1 MKKQII
7 IIAIVIF
14 LISVVSTLLMYEP
27 FNTEKNK
34 FIGMW
39 ISTGDIT
46 QVGMTFFSDG
56 TATMPFGHVTWDI
69 KDGKLVILT
78 QNKNVTF
85 SYSYQFTNNNTHLK
99 LDSESEHLNFIKQ

>member
-1 MKKQII
+1 MKNQLII
-7 IIAIVIF
+7 IGILIF
-14 LISVVSTLLMYEP
+14 LVSAVSTLLMYEP

-34 FIGMW
+34 FIGIW
-39 ISTGDIT
+39 VSTG
-46 QVGMTFFSDG
+46 QVTMTFFSDG

-69 KDGKLVILT
+69 KDGKLVIIT

>member
-1 MKKQII
+1 MKKQIII

-14 LISVVSTLLMYEP
+14 LISMVSTLLMYEP

-34 FIGMW
+34 FIGTW
-39 ISTGDIT
+39 VSTE
-46 QVGMTFFSDG
+46 QVTMTFFSGG
-56 TATMPFGHVTWDI
+56 TATISFGHVTWDI
-69 KDGKLVILT
+69 KNGKLVIIT
-78 QNKNVTF
+78 QNKNATF